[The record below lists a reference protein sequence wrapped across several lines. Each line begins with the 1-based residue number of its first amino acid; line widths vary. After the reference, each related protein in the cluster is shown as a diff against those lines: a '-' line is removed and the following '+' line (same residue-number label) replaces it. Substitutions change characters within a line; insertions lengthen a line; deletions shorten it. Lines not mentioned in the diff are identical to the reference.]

1 MNGVSKKSDNPSYS
15 EKGEH
20 FMGEKN
26 AEIKKQSHAYQDYA
40 STYSIGILSSFN
52 SDYCFQILN
61 IQLQIS

>member
-1 MNGVSKKSDNPSYS
+1 MNGVSKKSDTPSYS
-15 EKGEH
+15 EKSKH
-20 FMGEKN
+20 FMDEKN

-40 STYSIGILSSFN
+40 STYSIGSLSSFN